1 MLKFSLSIII
11 IICITLTGF
20 SKDIIFSQTKID
32 SLEAL
37 LIIRENKSE
46 IYFELAKQFEN
57 IDNNKFEHYL
67 TKASKNL
74 KNASN
79 DNLKIAIY
87 HALGELYYYNGN
99 YTDALSNL
107 KTALSLSEKIFN
119 DSLKAEELNWIGVVY
134 EGKADYEIA
143 IEYYNKSYEI
153 NKKHNFTT
161 GMSDNLSNIG
171 MIYSNWG
178 ETDEAIKHFKEALE
192 IDLLANKKRNI
203 AIDYNNLGLCY
214 VNVDME
220 KSIYYHQ
227 TAISID
233 SSNNN
238 YENIAKYINNI
249 GLVYYRKGELQEA
262 INQFELAVKISN
274 SQKQKK
280 NEAKF
285 LQNISALY
293 ALKLKN
299 YKIAITKLDQSIEIC
314 EKNDFKD
321 LLSSAYYIYYKI
333 YLLKNDYKTALE
345 FYKLRTAT
353 QDSIFDK
360 DSKEALEHYR
370 AKYETEK
377 KEHEIEVL
385 KKDEIV
391 KNLQIKKQ
399 KTTIWFISLGLFLF
413 IIFILIVYR
422 AYKQKHKAFETIKFQ
437 KDEITEKNEELNQQN
452 EEILTQRDEIEEQR
466 NVLSNQHK
474 QITDSIVYAEQI
486 QKAIFPPKEFVNKIL
501 PNHFI
506 LNVPR
511 DIVSG
516 DFYWI
521 SEIDN
526 KIIIAVA
533 DCTGHGVPGAF
544 MSMLGTTFLTEI
556 VVKDKIL
563 ESGLILDRLK
573 SQVVNALH
581 QKKGEEYG
589 SKDGMDISLC
599 VIDYTKNELQFSGAY
614 NPLIIINNG
623 DLTEIKGNK
632 MPIGI
637 YRYGKDNFE
646 THNINIRK
654 GSTIYMFSDG
664 YQDQFG
670 GEKNKKLGKRTF
682 YNKLTEISS
691 LPIKTQKNKLL
702 ELHNDWKNNGEQ
714 IDDILVVGIQL

>member
-11 IICITLTGF
+11 CCLTLSGF

-37 LIIRENKSE
+37 LAIRENKSE
-46 IYFELAKQFEN
+46 IYLELAKQYEN
-57 IDNNKFEHYL
+57 VDNNKTEYYL
-67 TKASKNL
+67 TKASKQFNSST
-74 KNASN
+74 KAE
-79 DNLKIAIY
+79 LKIAVL
-87 HALGELYYYNGN
+87 HALGEVYYYNGN
-99 YTDALSNL
+99 YSDALSNFKNAL
-107 KTALSLSEKIFN
+107 KFSKQAQN
-119 DSLKAEELNWIGVVY
+119 DSLKAEELNWIGMVY
-134 EGKADYEIA
+134 EGKADYDIA

-153 NKKHNFTT
+153 NKKIKHST
-161 GMSDNLSNIG
+161 GMSDNLNNIG
-171 MIYSNWG
+171 MVYYRWG
-178 ETDEAIKHFKEALE
+178 ETDEAIKHFKDALE

-203 AIDYNNLGLCY
+203 AIDYNNLGLSY
-214 VNVDME
+214 LNIDAD
-220 KSIYYHQ
+220 KAIYYHQ

-249 GLVYYRKGELQEA
+249 GLVYYRQGKLQEA
-262 INQFELAVKISN
+262 INQFELAVKISD
-274 SQKQKK
+274 SQNQKK

-285 LQNISALY
+285 LQNIAALY

-299 YKIAITKLDQSIEIC
+299 YNAALKKVNQSKIIC
-314 EKNDFKD
+314 EENNFKD

-345 FYKLRTAT
+345 YYKLRTAT

-360 DSKEALEHYR
+360 ESKETLEHYR

-385 KKDEIV
+385 KKDELV

-399 KTTIWFISLGLFLF
+399 KTTIWFTSLGLFLF
-413 IIFILIVYR
+413 VIFILIIYR
-422 AYKQKHKAFETIKFQ
+422 AYKQKHKAFETIKVQ

-452 EEILTQRDEIEEQR
+452 EEILSQRDEIEEQR
-466 NVLSNQHK
+466 NILSNQHK

-486 QKAIFPPKEFVNKIL
+486 QKAIFPPEEFINKIL

-506 LNVPR
+506 LNMPR
-511 DIVSG
+511 NIVSG

-521 SEIDN
+521 SEVEN

-573 SQVVNALH
+573 LQVVNALH
-581 QKKGEEYG
+581 QKNGEDFG

-599 VIDYTKNELQFSGAY
+599 IIDYDKNEIQYSGAY

-623 DLTEIKGNK
+623 ELTEIKANK

-646 THNINIRK
+646 THKINIIK

-670 GEKNKKLGKRTF
+670 GKKNKKLGKRTF
-682 YNKLTEISS
+682 YNKLIEISS
-691 LPIKTQKNKLL
+691 LPIKNQREKLL
-702 ELHNDWKNNGEQ
+702 ELHYNWKNNSEQ